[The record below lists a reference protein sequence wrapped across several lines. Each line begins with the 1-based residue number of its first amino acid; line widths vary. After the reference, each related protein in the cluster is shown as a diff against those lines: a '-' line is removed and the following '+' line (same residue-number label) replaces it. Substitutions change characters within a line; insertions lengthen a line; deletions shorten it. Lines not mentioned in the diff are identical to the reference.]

1 MNRVFAIA
9 VVSGIAAGC
18 ADPSISVDVEL
29 PAALK
34 SSITSVELHIYVP
47 PSGGFGCLDLE
58 LGRVDAGARALS
70 EAQVVRLSGRDSAP
84 IRGLDRL
91 ARNVLFVEALDAAG
105 APVAYACTEVE
116 EFAADVELALAAS
129 PAAHLVLPAGLDLS
143 RFAGEALQ
151 PRIPV
156 KMLDALQQ
164 PVAGARVSWSV
175 ATAAETSAPIEVI
188 TDAAGAAEL
197 APSLPTVELGPFV
210 LAVRGS
216 WLSSG
221 PVEVRAL
228 VAPAPKMGTLPGL
241 PLGAE
246 VGRFR
251 EGHDSVIVLFGFG
264 ADRRVEFYDAGAFR
278 AMGAAVVASE
288 TIRVGG
294 DAMLAKLDYPGE
306 ELDRFA
312 TISTP
317 GTSLTF
323 TRYDPDA
330 GSVQKTT
337 TRPAGAGAIRKILNS
352 GACRS
357 PGRPML
363 TIIFE
368 GDVVGEYDEQGNL
381 LSERR
386 AAREDLDYQ
395 SSGCIGDETGTA
407 RRVLVKRSP
416 FGTSNLEI
424 AGISGG
430 DRSASWLDQPG
441 FLSFSPPIGG
451 PEVLLANTIQSS
463 ARAVVQGRL
472 RLDGVEGARIEV
484 LEADPVE
491 EVPVQSAGADL
502 DADGAMDLFTVVTND
517 HTEVGP
523 RSYRLRVSMSQTYLG
538 RRISG
543 SISIGDDLCYLAM
556 LAGDFDGDG
565 TDDVIASELT
575 PLGCGSLA
583 SSRVYLYPMGSP

>member
-1 MNRVFAIA
+1 MSRAVAISLFFA
-9 VVSGIAAGC
+9 AAC
-18 ADPSISVDVEL
+18 ADPSISVDVAL
-29 PAALK
+29 PAELK
-34 SSITSVELHIYVP
+34 AQIASVELHIYVP
-47 PSGGFGCLDLE
+47 PSGGFGCLELE
-58 LGRVDAGARALS
+58 LGRVDADARALS
-70 EAQVVRLSGRDSAP
+70 EAQVVRLSDRDSAP

-91 ARNVLFVEALDAAG
+91 ARNVLLAEALDADAQ
-105 APVAYACTEVE
+105 PIAYACAEVA
-116 EFAADVELALAAS
+116 EFAEDVEVAMVAS
-129 PAAHLVLPAGLDLS
+129 PAARLVLPAGLDLS
-143 RFAGEALQ
+143 RFAGEVLQ

-156 KMLDALQQ
+156 QMFDVLDR
-164 PVAGARVSWSV
+164 PIAGARVSWTV
-175 ATAAETSAPIEVI
+175 ATAANSGDTGDTTTGA
-188 TDAAGAAEL
+188 DGAAEL
-197 APSLPTVELGPFV
+197 TPSLPTTELGPFV

-216 WLSSG
+216 WLSDG
-221 PVEVRAL
+221 PIEVRAL
-228 VAPAPKMGTLPGL
+228 LAPEPKMGTLPGI

-251 EGHDSVIVLFGFG
+251 EGHDSIIVLFGFG
-264 ADRRVEFYDAGAFR
+264 ADRRVEFYDAGAFGR
-278 AMGAAVVASE
+278 SGAPVVAAE

-294 DAMLAKLDYPGE
+294 DATLAKLDYPGE

-317 GTSLTF
+317 GGSLIF
-323 TRYDPDA
+323 TRYNPDA
-330 GSVQKTT
+330 TSVEKTT
-337 TRPAGAGAIRKILNS
+337 ARPTGAGAVRKILNS
-352 GACRS
+352 GACRA

-386 AAREDLDYQ
+386 AARDDLDYQ
-395 SSGCIGDETGTA
+395 SSGCIGDETGTP

-424 AGISGG
+424 TGTSGAEKMT
-430 DRSASWLDQPG
+430 ASWLDQPG
-441 FLSFSPPIGG
+441 FLSFGPPIGG

-463 ARAVVQGRL
+463 PRTVAQGRL
-472 RLDGVEGARIEV
+472 RLDGAEGARIEV

-491 EVPVQSAGADL
+491 EVPVMTAGADL
-502 DADGAMDLFTVVTND
+502 DADGLMDLYSIVTND
-517 HTEVGP
+517 DATAGP
-523 RSYRLRVSMSQTYLG
+523 RSYRLRMSMGQRYSG

-556 LAGDFDGDG
+556 LVGDFDGDG
-565 TDDVIASELT
+565 ADDVLASELT

-583 SSRVYLYPMGSP
+583 SSRVYLYSLGP